1 MDRPDAAGFSCM
13 FIVNMSLEDD
23 LEEKYGLIIEWLDL
37 INIGRFLRTG
47 DDLYL
52 VLESFSAE

>member
-1 MDRPDAAGFSCM
+1 MDRPDADGFACM